1 MSNTLSRRVTCSWQE
16 GKADNNQKAGRLPTF
31 GDAVTAL
38 AETTAKASFPIG
50 AFSPQ
55 MILAANNATW
65 PFHE

>member
-1 MSNTLSRRVTCSWQE
+1 MSNTLSRRVTCSC
-16 GKADNNQKAGRLPTF
+16 GRKSDNNQKARQAPNIRY
-31 GDAVTAL
+31 AVTAL